1 MTTWHNKLNAELAGR
16 VSALEMAIDGLIL
29 AYGSDDEARELNEIL
44 QILRRGA
51 AGGGTTRISRGQAAD
66 PRADTQHYPA
76 KAASTRVIP

>member
-16 VSALEMAIDGLIL
+16 VSALEMAVDGLIL

-51 AGGGTTRISRGQAAD
+51 AGGEQPEFQEARQQTLERIR
-66 PRADTQHYPA
+66 
-76 KAASTRVIP
+76 STIQLRLPVPE